1 MSDRDLIARAI
12 HDRCGRRNWDDLE
25 DQDHAVYRADADAV
39 LAALGATGDDVLVAL
54 PREYVERGALTPTP
68 TFGPACRAAL
78 TRGRR
83 EPVTVTLDPDD
94 AAKVAARLRSEAGGG
109 WDFSHR
115 VADALDAALGGES

>member
-1 MSDRDLIARAI
+1 MSDRDLIARACCGAAGAEWS
-12 HDRCGRRNWDDLE
+12 DRATRERCYL
-25 DQDHAVYRADADAV
+25 YTDAV

-54 PREYVERGALTPTP
+54 PGAQVVEWAGSGNLTLAT
-68 TFGPACRAAL
+68 ACRAAL
-78 TRGRR
+78 ARGCR